1 MAGETE
7 RAGSGGR
14 GSTGMGGFFVPEVL
28 GADHRV
34 PLLTGEW
41 VRQVFMDNA
50 ASTKPFRAVSTFLRD
65 MEGYYSNI
73 HRGTG
78 FDAVFCT
85 ERYEEAREIVRR
97 FVGGD
102 EERDIVIPV
111 RNTTE
116 GLNLL
121 AVTFQWNPTD
131 VVLTTILEHHS
142 NDLPWR
148 GKARV
153 DYVGRRADGTLDVE
167 EFGRKLAAHAGRVR
181 VVAVTGASNVTGEVL
196 PIHEIAALAHR
207 HGAWIVVDAA
217 QLAPHRPIRMR
228 PHGDPGHLDFV
239 VFSAHKMNSPYG
251 EGAIIGRQ
259 DHFADASPYLQGGGT
274 VYSVGLDHVIWADPP
289 ERQEAGTP
297 NILGLFALA
306 AAIRLYERIGMD
318 RIAEHERRL
327 TGRLLAGM
335 GAIAGVAIW
344 GPRDPGR
351 LENRLGVV
359 TFSVAGVPY
368 NQVAAILAHEHGIS
382 VRAGCFCAHPLIKSF
397 LGVTPDQEREFERR
411 AGAGDR
417 SLVPGGVR
425 VSVGLH
431 NTEEDVDRF
440 VEALRAIAARRWQGA
455 YELDIATG
463 EFRPKG
469 YRYDFGTFPSF
480 PGCGEAVRAA
490 GD

>member
-1 MAGETE
+1 MSERPTHPGAG
-7 RAGSGGR
+7 ASGREPGVE
-14 GSTGMGGFFVPEVL
+14 FFVPEVL

-34 PLLTGEW
+34 PLLSGEW

-85 ERYEEAREIVRR
+85 ERYEEARAIVRR

-102 EERDIVIPV
+102 ERRDIVIPV

-121 AVTFQWNPTD
+121 AATFTWRPD
-131 VVLTTILEHHS
+131 DIVLTTILEHHS

-148 GKARV
+148 GKAKV
-153 DYVGRRADGTLDVE
+153 EYVGRRPNGTLDLE
-167 EFGRKLAAHAGRVR
+167 DFSRKLAAHAGRVR
-181 VVAVTGASNVTGEVL
+181 IVAVTGASNVTGEVL
-196 PIHEIAALAHR
+196 PIHDIAARAHE
-207 HGAWIVVDAA
+207 HGAWTVVDAA
-217 QLAPHRPIRMR
+217 QLAPHRAIRMR
-228 PHGDPGHLDFV
+228 PHEDPGHLDFV

-251 EGAIIGRQ
+251 EGAIVGRQ

-297 NILGLFALA
+297 NILGLYALA

-318 RIAEHERRL
+318 RVAEHERRL
-327 TGRLLAGM
+327 TRRLLEGM
-335 GAIAGVAIW
+335 RNLEGVTLW
-344 GPRDPGR
+344 GPTDPQD
-351 LENRLGVV
+351 LEHRLGVV
-359 TFSVAGVPY
+359 TFSVDGLHY
-368 NQVAAILAHEHGIS
+368 NQVAAILAYEHGIS

-397 LGVTPDQEREFERR
+397 LGVTPEQERTFEEQARQ
-411 AGAGDR
+411 GDR

-425 VSVGLH
+425 VSIGLH
-431 NTEEDVDRF
+431 NTAEDVSRF
-440 VEALRAIAARRWQGA
+440 LHALGAIVARRWRGD
-455 YELDIATG
+455 YEMNIMTG
-463 EFRPKG
+463 EFLPRG
-469 YRYDFGTFPSF
+469 YRYDFGNCPDFPI
-480 PGCGEAVRAA
+480 
-490 GD
+490 